1 MKQVLQSYKTG
12 ELVVV
17 DVPAP
22 AVRPGC
28 VLVRNIA
35 SLVSAG
41 TEKHMLEMA
50 KKSLVG
56 KALARPDL
64 VRQVITK
71 ARAEGILEAYRQAM
85 NRLDTPV
92 PLGYS
97 CAGIVI
103 DVGTGVEE
111 FSKGDRVACTGSGYA
126 SHAEIVCVP
135 KNLCVRIPEGV
146 DFESA
151 AFVALGGIA
160 LEAVRLAEV
169 SLGARVVVIGL
180 GLLGQLTVQ
189 LLKAA
194 GCHVFGVDLV
204 PAKVQMALEYG
215 AEGGAVIGQAD
226 VEAAVREFAPQ
237 GADAVIIMAATPSN
251 QPLELA
257 ARVARERARIVV
269 AGLVG
274 LNVPRE
280 PFFDKELELVVSR
293 AWGPGVFDPLYIE
306 KGIDYPLAYARWT
319 AKRNLEEFLAQIAK
333 GTVEVKHLITHRFPI
348 GRATEAYDLIL
359 EGKEPYIGVL
369 ITYPGAAEAAKELPK
384 ERKVDLK
391 PPLER
396 PSQQKKETI
405 GIGVIGAGLFA
416 TTTLLPILERQKGVR
431 LKGIA
436 TATGHSGRHAGKKF
450 GFEYCTTNYRELLS
464 DPEIDLVMVLT
475 RHGSHA
481 HFVVEALKAGKHV
494 YVEKPLAVN
503 EDQLRAIVEA
513 YKEAQKKGGQ
523 ILFVGFN
530 RRFSPFTRWLKE
542 RFSGV
547 EEPLAVHCTVN
558 AGPVPPDHWV
568 HDPEQG
574 GGRIISE
581 VCHFVD
587 LIRYL
592 TGSVPVRVYAET
604 LDSEAYKP
612 SDNVVITLKMANG
625 AIGSITYVAGGD
637 KAFPRERIEVF
648 GGGAVGVIDNFRA
661 AAFVQRGRWRRKR
674 SRLGLDRGHRGELEA
689 LISAIR
695 AEGEGMSPVAF
706 EEYLST
712 TLTTFA
718 IEQSLRKGTS
728 VNVELSPSMA
738 SISATEGDHLAPS
751 PSKEG
756 AGSGQEHEDGTSE
769 E

>member
-1 MKQVLQSYKTG
+1 MKQVLQNYRTG
-12 ELVVV
+12 ELIVVEV
-17 DVPAP
+17 PSPAP
-22 AVRPGC
+22 KSGC
-28 VLVRNIA
+28 VLVRNVA

-64 VRQVITK
+64 VRQVIAK

-97 CAGIVI
+97 CSGVVVDIGA
-103 DVGTGVEE
+103 GVEG
-111 FSKGDRVACTGSGYA
+111 FSKSDRVACVGSGYA
-126 SHAEIVCVP
+126 SHAEIVRVP
-135 KNLCVRIPEGV
+135 QNLCVKIPEGV

-160 LEAVRLAEV
+160 LEAVRLANV
-169 SLGARVVVIGL
+169 SLGEKAVVIGL

-204 PAKVQMALEYG
+204 PTKVQMALEHG
-215 AEGGAVIGQAD
+215 AEGGVVIGQVD
-226 VEAAVREFAPQ
+226 VEAAIREFAPQ

-257 ARVARERARIVV
+257 AQVARERARIVA

-274 LNVPRE
+274 LKVPRE

-293 AWGPGVFDPLYIE
+293 AWGPGVFDPLYVE
-306 KGIDYPLAYARWT
+306 KGTDYPYAYARWT
-319 AKRNLEEFLAQIAK
+319 AKRNLEEFLSLVAK
-333 GTVEVKHLITHRFPI
+333 GAVEVKHLITHRFPI
-348 GRATEAYDLIL
+348 DEATRAYELIL
-359 EGKEPYIGVL
+359 EGKKPYIGVL
-369 ITYPGAAEAAKELPK
+369 ITYPGTAEAVKELPQK
-384 ERKVDLK
+384 KVELK
-391 PPLER
+391 RLKKK
-396 PSQQKKETI
+396 PSGLKKETI

-416 TTTLLPILERQKGVR
+416 TTTLLPILRGLKGIR

-450 GFEYCTTNYRELLS
+450 GFEYCTTDYRELLS
-464 DPEIDLVMVLT
+464 DPEIDLIMILT

-481 HFVVEALKAGKHV
+481 RFVVEALKAGKHV
-494 YVEKPLAVN
+494 YVEKPLAIN
-503 EDQLRAIVEA
+503 EEQLRSIVES
-513 YKEAQKKGGQ
+513 YDEAQEKSES

-542 RFSGV
+542 WFRGV
-547 EEPLAVHCTVN
+547 EEPLAVHCTIN

-574 GGRIISE
+574 GGRIIGE

-587 LIRYL
+587 LIQYL

-604 LDSEAYKP
+604 LDTEAYKS

-625 AIGSITYVAGGD
+625 SVGSITYVAGGD
-637 KAFPRERIEVF
+637 KSYPRERVEVF
-648 GGGAVGVIDNFRA
+648 GGGAVGVIENFRSA
-661 AAFVQRGRWRRKR
+661 IFVRDAKRKHKR
-674 SRLGLDRGHRGELEA
+674 NFLAIDRGHRGELEA
-689 LISAIR
+689 MLSAIR
-695 AEGEGMSPVAF
+695 SGGEPPVAF
-706 EEYLST
+706 EEYVAT
-712 TLTTFA
+712 TLATFA
-718 IEQSLRKGTS
+718 MEKSLGEGRP
-728 VNVELSPSMA
+728 VEVF
-738 SISATEGDHLAPS
+738 TGEVG
-751 PSKEG
+751 
-756 AGSGQEHEDGTSE
+756 
-769 E
+769 

>member
-1 MKQVLQSYKTG
+1 MKQVIQSYRTG
-12 ELVVV
+12 ELSVV
-17 DVPAP
+17 DVPPP
-22 AVRPGC
+22 ALKPGC
-28 VLVRNIA
+28 VLVRNVA

-64 VRQVITK
+64 VRQVIAK
-71 ARAEGILEAYRQAM
+71 AKTEGILEAYRQAM

-97 CAGIVI
+97 SAGIVI
-103 DVGTGVEE
+103 DVGSGVEG
-111 FSKGDRVACTGSGYA
+111 FSKGDQVACVGSGYA

-135 KNLCVRIPEGV
+135 QNFCVKIPENV

-151 AFVALGGIA
+151 AFVAMGGIT
-160 LEAVRLAEV
+160 LEAIRLAEV
-169 SLGARVVVIGL
+169 SLGSRVIVIGL

-189 LLKAA
+189 LLKAT
-194 GCHVFGVDLV
+194 GCHVFGVDLA
-204 PAKVQMALEYG
+204 PAKVRMALEYG
-215 AEGGAVIGQAD
+215 AEGGVVIGRAD

-237 GADAVIIMAATPSN
+237 GADAVIIMAATKSN

-257 ARVARERARIVV
+257 AQVARERARIVA

-274 LNVPRE
+274 LKVPRE
-280 PFFDKELELVVSR
+280 IFFDKELELVVSR
-293 AWGPGVFDPLYIE
+293 AWGPGVFDQLYVE

-319 AKRNLEEFLAQIAK
+319 AKRNLEEFLGQLAK
-333 GTVEVKHLITHRFPI
+333 GTMEVKHLITHRFPI
-348 GRATEAYDLIL
+348 ERATEAYDLIL
-359 EGKEPYIGVL
+359 KGKEPYIGVL
-369 ITYPGAAEAAKELPK
+369 ITYPGATEVVKELPK
-384 ERKVDLK
+384 ERKVGLK

-396 PSQQKKETI
+396 PSERRKETV

-416 TTTLLPILERQKGVR
+416 TTTLLPILKQQKGIR
-431 LKGIA
+431 LKSIA
-436 TATGHSGRHAGKKF
+436 TATGHSGRHAGRKF

-481 HFVVEALKAGKHV
+481 HFVVEALQAGKHV
-494 YVEKPLAVN
+494 YVEKPLAIN
-503 EDQLRAIVEA
+503 EEQLRAIVEA
-513 YKEAQKKGGQ
+513 YKEAQKKGGR

-547 EEPLAVHCTVN
+547 QGPLTVHCTVN
-558 AGPVPPDHWV
+558 AGLVPAEHWV
-568 HDPEQG
+568 HDPDQG
-574 GGRIISE
+574 GGRIIGE

-587 LIRYL
+587 LIQYL

-625 AIGSITYVAGGD
+625 SIGSITYVAGGD
-637 KAFPRERIEVF
+637 KSYPRERVEVF
-648 GGGAVGVIDNFRA
+648 GGGAVGLIDNFRKA
-661 AAFVQRGRWRRKR
+661 VFVHRGRRRHKK
-674 SRLGLDRGHRGELEA
+674 SWLSIDRGHRGEVESLLSSLRDTKEA
-689 LISAIR
+689 
-695 AEGEGMSPVAF
+695 PVNLK
-706 EEYLST
+706 EYIYT
-712 TLTTFA
+712 TLATFA
-718 IEQSLRKGTS
+718 IEKSL
-728 VNVELSPSMA
+728 
-738 SISATEGDHLAPS
+738 
-751 PSKEG
+751 KEG
-756 AGSGQEHEDGTSE
+756 MPIQVKWE

>member
-1 MKQVLQSYKTG
+1 MKQVVQSYKTG

-28 VLVRNIA
+28 VLVRNVA

-64 VRQVITK
+64 VRQVIAK

-97 CAGIVI
+97 CAGIVL
-103 DVGTGVEE
+103 DVGTGVEG

-135 KNLCVRIPEGV
+135 ENFCVRIPEGV

-151 AFVALGGIA
+151 AFVAMGGIA

-169 SLGARVVVIGL
+169 SLGSRVVVIGL

-226 VEAAVREFAPQ
+226 AEAAVREFAPQ
-237 GADAVIIMAATPSN
+237 GADAVIIMAATTSN

-257 ARVARERARIVV
+257 AQVARERARIVA

-274 LNVPRE
+274 LKVPRE

-293 AWGPGVFDPLYIE
+293 AWGPGVFDQLYIE

-319 AKRNLEEFLAQIAK
+319 AKRNLEEFLAQLAK
-333 GTVEVKHLITHRFPI
+333 GTVEVRHLITHRFPI
-348 GRATEAYDLIL
+348 EQATEAYNLIL

-384 ERKVDLK
+384 ERKADLK

-396 PSQQKKETI
+396 PCQQKKETI

-416 TTTLLPILERQKGVR
+416 TTTLLPILKRQSGVR
-431 LKGIA
+431 LKGLA

-450 GFEYCTTNYRELLS
+450 GFEYCTTDYRELLS

-494 YVEKPLAVN
+494 YVEKPLAIN
-503 EDQLRAIVEA
+503 EDQLRTIIEA
-513 YKEAQKKGGQ
+513 YKEAQSEAGS

-530 RRFSPFTRWLKE
+530 RRFSPFARWLKE
-542 RFSGV
+542 QFRGV

-574 GGRIISE
+574 GGRIIGE

-587 LIRYL
+587 LIQYL

-604 LDSEAYKP
+604 LDSEAFKP
-612 SDNVVITLKMANG
+612 SDNVDITLKMANG

-637 KAFPRERIEVF
+637 KAFPRERVEVF
-648 GGGAVGVIDNFRA
+648 GGGAVGLIDNFRMA
-661 AAFVQRGRWRRKR
+661 VFTRGGRQRTKR
-674 SRLGLDRGHRGELEA
+674 NLLGIDRGHRGELEI
-689 LISAIR
+689 L
-695 AEGEGMSPVAF
+695 
-706 EEYLST
+706 LST
-712 TLTTFA
+712 LLHGEAPPVDLGEYVATTVATFA
-718 IEQSLRKGTS
+718 IERSL
-728 VNVELSPSMA
+728 VEGHPQEVEPGLPS
-738 SISATEGDHLAPS
+738 
-751 PSKEG
+751 
-756 AGSGQEHEDGTSE
+756 Q
-769 E
+769 

>member
-12 ELVVV
+12 ELAVVN
-17 DVPAP
+17 VPAP

-28 VLVRNIA
+28 VLVRNVA
-35 SLVSAG
+35 SLVSVG

-64 VRQVITK
+64 VRQVIAK

-97 CAGIVI
+97 CAGMVI
-103 DVGTGVEE
+103 DVGTGVEG
-111 FSKGDRVACTGSGYA
+111 FSKGDCVACTGSGYA

-180 GLLGQLTVQ
+180 GLLGQLTLQ

-194 GCHVFGVDLV
+194 GCHVFGVDLAS
-204 PAKVQMALEYG
+204 AKVQMAMEYG
-215 AEGGAVIGQAD
+215 AEGGAVIGQAN

-257 ARVARERARIVV
+257 AQVARERARIVA
-269 AGLVG
+269 AGLIG
-274 LNVPRE
+274 LEVPRE

-293 AWGPGVFDPLYIE
+293 AWGPGVFDPPYIE

-333 GTVEVKHLITHRFPI
+333 GTVEAKRLITHRFPI
-348 GRATEAYDLIL
+348 ERATEAYDLIL
-359 EGKEPYIGVL
+359 KGKEPYIGVL
-369 ITYPGAAEAAKELPK
+369 ITYPGAAEVVKELPK
-384 ERKVDLK
+384 ERKVELK

-396 PSQQKKETI
+396 PSERREEREEKVS
-405 GIGVIGAGLFA
+405 IGVIGAGLFA
-416 TTTLLPILERQKGVR
+416 TTTLLPILKRQKGVR

-450 GFEYCTTNYRELLS
+450 GFEYCTTDYRELLS
-464 DPEIDLVMVLT
+464 DSEIDLVMVLT

-481 HFVVEALKAGKHV
+481 HFVVEALQAGKHV

-503 EDQLRAIVEA
+503 EDQLRTIIEVYREA
-513 YKEAQKKGGQ
+513 EKKDGR

-547 EEPLAVHCTVN
+547 EEPLTVHCTVN
-558 AGPVPPDHWV
+558 AGPVPVDHWV

-574 GGRIISE
+574 GGRVIGE

-587 LIRYL
+587 LIQYL
-592 TGSVPVRVYAET
+592 TGSVPVRVHAET
-604 LDSEAYKP
+604 LESKAYKP

-625 AIGSITYVAGGD
+625 SIGSITYVAGGD
-637 KAFPRERIEVF
+637 KAFPRERVEVF
-648 GGGAVGVIDNFRA
+648 GSGAVGLIDNFRMA
-661 AAFVQRGRWRRKR
+661 VFTQEGRRRTKR
-674 SRLGLDRGHRGELEA
+674 SLLGIDRGHRGELEILSNA
-689 LISAIR
+689 LLH
-695 AEGEGMSPVAF
+695 GEAPPVDVS
-706 EEYLST
+706 EYIAT
-712 TLTTFA
+712 TMATFA
-718 IEQSLRKGTS
+718 IERSL
-728 VNVELSPSMA
+728 VEGHP
-738 SISATEGDHLAPS
+738 
-751 PSKEG
+751 
-756 AGSGQEHEDGTSE
+756 QEVEPRRLLKQ
-769 E
+769 